1 MATTRDYYEV
11 LEVSRTASADEIK
24 KSFRQLAMKYHP
36 DRNPDNPEA
45 ESRFKEA
52 SEAYEV
58 LSDPDK
64 RSQYDR
70 FGAVPGYGR
79 GGAGAAG
86 FGGFQSAGFGDIFD
100 MFFGGQGG
108 AGRGRPGP
116 RRGSDLRYTLELEF
130 NEAVFGVERDIEVPR
145 QDTCQTCSGSGSEQ
159 GKDPVRCSECN
170 GAGQVRRVSQS
181 FFGQVVNVA
190 TCPRCHGEG
199 ELVEFPCPTCHGT
212 ARVESRKT
220 LRVKVPAGVDEG
232 DQVRLNGEGE
242 AGVKGGAY
250 GDLYVAMSIKPHPEL
265 RRVGNDIYY
274 DLGVGFAQAA
284 LGDAIEVPTV
294 DGSFKLDLP
303 AGTQYGTKVRIAGH
317 GVPHVRN
324 GRRGD
329 QIVVV
334 HVVTPTK
341 LNHEQKKA
349 LEVLGGRTGLPTA
362 APKGILDR
370 LKDSLGL

>member
-11 LEVSRTASADEIK
+11 LEVSRTATPEEIK
-24 KSFRQLAMKYHP
+24 KAFRQQAMKYHP
-36 DRNPDNPEA
+36 DRNPGNPEA
-45 ESRFKEA
+45 EARFKEA

-58 LSDPDK
+58 LSDPGK

-70 FGAVPGYGR
+70 FGAVPGFGG
-79 GGAGAAG
+79 GGAGGFQAAG
-86 FGGFQSAGFGDIFD
+86 GFGDIFD

-108 AGRGRPGP
+108 NRGRPGP
-116 RRGSDLRYTLELEF
+116 RRGSDLRYSLELEF
-130 NEAVFGVERDIEVPR
+130 TEAVFGVEREIEVPR
-145 QDTCQTCSGSGSEQ
+145 QDTCQTCSGSGAEP
-159 GKDPVRCSECN
+159 GKSPVRCAECN

-190 TCPRCHGEG
+190 TCPRCHGDG
-199 ELVEFPCPTCHGT
+199 ETVEFPCPACQGS
-212 ARVESRKT
+212 ARVETRKT
-220 LRVKVPAGVDEG
+220 LRVNVPAGVDDG
-232 DQVRLNGEGE
+232 DQIRLNGEGE
-242 AGVKGGAY
+242 AGLKGGAY
-250 GDLYVAMSIKPHPEL
+250 GDLYVAVRVKPHPEL
-265 RRVGNDIYY
+265 RRVGRDVFY

-284 LGDAIEVPTV
+284 LGDTIEVPTV
-294 DGSFKLDLP
+294 DGAMKIDLAP
-303 AGTQYGTKVRIAGH
+303 GTQYGTKVRIAGH
-317 GVPHVRN
+317 GVPHVRT

-341 LNHEQKKA
+341 LTAEQKKA

-362 APKGILDR
+362 APRGILDR

>member
-1 MATTRDYYEV
+1 MAQTRDYYDI
-11 LEVSRTASADEIK
+11 LEVGRAASGDEIK
-24 KSFRQLAMKYHP
+24 KAFRQLAMKYHP
-36 DRNPDNPEA
+36 DRNPGNAEA
-45 ESRFKEA
+45 EARFKEA

-70 FGAVPGYGR
+70 FGAVPGM
-79 GGAGAAG
+79 GG
-86 FGGFQSAGFGDIFD
+86 GGFQAAGFGDIFD

-130 NEAVFGVERDIEVPR
+130 TEAVFGVERDIDVPR
-145 QDTCQTCSGSGSEQ
+145 QDTCQACAGSGSEP
-159 GKDPVRCSECN
+159 GKAPVKCVDCG
-170 GAGQVRRVSQS
+170 GAGQVRRMSQS
-181 FFGQVVNVA
+181 FFGQVVNVTA
-190 TCPRCHGEG
+190 CPRCQGEG
-199 ELVEFPCPTCHGT
+199 EVIESPCVACHG
-212 ARVESRKT
+212 AGRVESRKT

-242 AGVKGGAY
+242 AGIKGGAY
-250 GDLYVAMSIKPHPEL
+250 GDLYVAMSIRPHPEL
-265 RRVGNDIYY
+265 RRVGRDIYF

-284 LGDAIEVPTV
+284 LGDTIEVPTV
-294 DGSFKLDLP
+294 DGVMKLELAP
-303 AGTQYGTKVRIAGH
+303 GTQYGTRLKIAGH
-317 GVPHVRN
+317 GVPHIRT

-329 QIVVV
+329 QVVVV

-341 LNHEQKKA
+341 LSPEQKKA

-362 APKGILDR
+362 APRGILDR

>member
-1 MATTRDYYEV
+1 MATTRDYYDI
-11 LEVSRTASADEIK
+11 LEVNRTASGEEIK

-36 DRNPDNPEA
+36 DRNPGDPDA

-58 LSDPDK
+58 LSDPQK

-70 FGAVPGYGR
+70 FGAVPGF
-79 GGAGAAG
+79 GGGGQAG

-108 AGRGRPGP
+108 GGGRPGP
-116 RRGSDLRYTLELEF
+116 RRGSDLRYSLEIDF
-130 NEAVFGVERDIEVPR
+130 TEAVFGVEKDIEVPR
-145 QDTCQTCSGSGSEQ
+145 QATCQACSGSGSEP
-159 GKDPVRCSECN
+159 GKSPVRCTECN

-190 TCPRCHGEG
+190 ACPRCRGEG
-199 ELVEFPCPTCHGT
+199 EVVESPCPTCHGS
-212 ARVESRKT
+212 ARVETRKT

-232 DQVRLNGEGE
+232 DQIRLTGEGE

-250 GDLYVAMSIKPHPEL
+250 GDLYVAFTVRPHPEL
-265 RRVGNDIYY
+265 RRVGRDVFY

-284 LGDAIEVPTV
+284 LGDTIDVPTV
-294 DGSFKLDLP
+294 DGSFKLELAP
-303 AGTQYGTKVRIAGH
+303 GTQYGTKVRIAGH
-317 GVPHVRN
+317 GVPHVRT

-341 LNHEQKKA
+341 LTGEQKKA

>member
-1 MATTRDYYEV
+1 MATTRDYYEI
-11 LEVSRTASADEIK
+11 LEVSRTATGEEIK

-36 DRNPDNPEA
+36 DRNPGNPEA

-70 FGAVPGYGR
+70 FGAVPGF
-79 GGAGAAG
+79 GGGGNAG
-86 FGGFQSAGFGDIFD
+86 FGGFQAAGFGDIFD

-108 AGRGRPGP
+108 ANRGRPGP

-145 QDTCQTCSGSGSEQ
+145 QDTCATCSGTGSEP
-159 GKDPVRCSECN
+159 GKSPVRCTECN

-199 ELVEFPCPTCHGT
+199 ELVEFPCATCHGT

-220 LRVKVPAGVDEG
+220 LRVKVPAGVDDG

-242 AGVKGGAY
+242 AGIKGGAY
-250 GDLYVAMSIKPHPEL
+250 GDLYVAMKVKPHPEL
-265 RRVGNDIYY
+265 RRVGSDIYY
-274 DLGVGFAQAA
+274 DLGVGFGQAA
-284 LGDAIEVPTV
+284 LGDSIAVPTV
-294 DGSFKLDLP
+294 DGSVQLELAP
-303 AGTQYGTKVRIAGH
+303 GTQYGTKLRIAGH
-317 GVPHVRN
+317 GVPHVRS

-341 LNHEQKKA
+341 LNADQKKA